1 MSGNNAIMK
10 HGEHFLVT
18 WVAKT
23 HVYTT
28 SVTPPKFHLIHKSP
42 AELVDRLCSHLYV
55 DLSVASSFIVSRLNS
70 FMDLLLHS
78 CILHILPI

>member
-28 SVTPPKFHLIHKSP
+28 SVTPPQVSPNTQKSG
-42 AELVDRLCSHLYV
+42 
-55 DLSVASSFIVSRLNS
+55 
-70 FMDLLLHS
+70 
-78 CILHILPI
+78 